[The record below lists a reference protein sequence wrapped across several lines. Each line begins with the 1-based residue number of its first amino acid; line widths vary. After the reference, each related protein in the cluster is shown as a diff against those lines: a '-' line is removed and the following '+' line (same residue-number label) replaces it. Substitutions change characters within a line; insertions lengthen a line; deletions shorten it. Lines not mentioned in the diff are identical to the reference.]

1 MYFPSDMKKS
11 FMFVLTIAILLVGT
25 VGCASG
31 GVSIPPEDQ
40 PITENTVPTVSVT
53 GEGKLDLTPDMATIN
68 VGAESRASSATEAT
82 AQNNETIQK
91 IIEKMKSLGVEEKD
105 ILTSNYNIYEYET
118 YDNKGNPKGTEF
130 VASTMLEIKLYD
142 MGKVGQALDDAIAAG
157 ANQSYGI
164 YFGLADPDA
173 HYQEVIALALED
185 AKKKAETI
193 AGGLGKK
200 LGGAVVVSEGS
211 YSLPDPI
218 YREPSATDTPSE
230 TGSATEANSMVMPG
244 TMEISTVVSVRYAM
258 Q

>member
-130 VASTMLEIKLYD
+130 VASKMCIRDRIFTLK
-142 MGKVGQALDDAIAAG
+142 
-157 ANQSYGI
+157 N
-164 YFGLADPDA
+164 
-173 HYQEVIALALED
+173 
-185 AKKKAETI
+185 
-193 AGGLGKK
+193 
-200 LGGAVVVSEGS
+200 
-211 YSLPDPI
+211 
-218 YREPSATDTPSE
+218 
-230 TGSATEANSMVMPG
+230 
-244 TMEISTVVSVRYAM
+244 SVRRRLR
-258 Q
+258 